1 MVAREAPYCN
11 PGLKVR
17 NLLQPSASRKTQLVG
32 SSLHASA
39 KPRLQKA
46 MPIVKHLAFPHQ
58 LTRTSCGRPKFF
70 IVRFVVQCGQIH
82 AVSSENGAGGC
93 FYMKHRFFWEAPQGF
108 SQTVLDIPSHW
119 NHSLSHLDFHRLPMD
134 FLHRFPNG
142 CPWLSHGCPSH
153 GFPWISM
160 GVPWISV
167 GSRIDYRWISMDFR
181 RSPWISNGFPMDFRW
196 LSNGCPWT
204 SKWMSMAFPWM
215 SMDFSWISHGF
226 PWMSMGVPWIS
237 VDLHVFP
244 TDFPWIYD
252 GFPMDFHGFPNG
264 CPWLFHGCPWISLG
278 SPMDFQRFQLDSHG
292 FRYISMDLHRST

>member
-1 MVAREAPYCN
+1 MPPR
-11 PGLKVR
+11 
-17 NLLQPSASRKTQLVG
+17 
-32 SSLHASA
+32 SLDF
-39 KPRLQKA
+39 KKLFPR
-46 MPIVKHLAFPHQ
+46 Q
-58 LTRTSCGRPKFF
+58 LTRTICGLPKLS

-167 GSRIDYRWISMDFR
+167 GSRIDYRWISMDFHGFP
-181 RSPWISNGFPMDFRW
+181 SISMDFPRISHGFPM
-196 LSNGCPWT
+196 
-204 SKWMSMAFPWM
+204 AFQWM
-215 SMDFSWISHGF
+215 SMDFQMDVHGF
-226 PWMSMGVPWIS
+226 SMDVHGFLLDLQWSSIDFNWI
-237 VDLHVFP
+237 
-244 TDFPWIYD
+244 
-252 GFPMDFHGFPNG
+252 PMDFDIFQ
-264 CPWLFHGCPWISLG
+264 WISIGLHH
-278 SPMDFQRFQLDSHG
+278 SPLLSVDF
-292 FRYISMDLHRST
+292 